1 MRILI
6 HTILVRRYDIRIQSV
21 HIQFE
26 LCLGLPCF
34 FIGQLLSMRY
44 QVDENISTLK
54 LYIDI
59 FALYRHTFCY
69 LHAKCRIVN
78 CLLELEMPNM
88 QVLKFCLPKD
98 SISEQ
103 LDSGYIDT
111 GQKKESNRICGN
123 YYLTLDS
130 TCLHCQL

>member
-21 HIQFE
+21 RIQFE
-26 LCLGLPCF
+26 LCLDLPCF

-44 QVDENISTLK
+44 QVDETISTLK
-54 LYIDI
+54 LYVDI
-59 FALYRHTFCY
+59 FHICPLPTYILLFICK
-69 LHAKCRIVN
+69 KCRTKI
-78 CLLELEMPNM
+78 
-88 QVLKFCLPKD
+88 QVLKFCLVKE

-111 GQKKESNRICGN
+111 GQKEESNKISVN
-123 YYLTLDS
+123 YYLTVLF
-130 TCLHCQL
+130 TL